1 VIWLTRVI
9 LPLPSEQGGR
19 RNDHTNHRDPTFEA
33 LPFLRLARRMPPF
46 MVPRTARA
54 NFAASADRLAVPNLR
69 SR

>member
-1 VIWLTRVI
+1 MHW
-9 LPLPSEQGGR
+9 GR
-19 RNDHTNHRDPTFEA
+19 LYDHTNYHNTTAKA

-46 MVPRTARA
+46 MVPRTARV